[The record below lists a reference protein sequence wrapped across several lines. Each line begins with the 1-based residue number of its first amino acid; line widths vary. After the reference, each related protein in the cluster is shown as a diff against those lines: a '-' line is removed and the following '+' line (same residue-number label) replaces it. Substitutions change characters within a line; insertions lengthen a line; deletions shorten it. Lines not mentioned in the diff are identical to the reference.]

1 VKALRFFIIT
11 LLLAA
16 IVCSAAA
23 AKPDWEA
30 IRQEQAWYYAADGSV
45 VSGFLNTIVKAWLKG
60 EGKTDPE
67 AKLTIYLCKDKTLTI
82 KEISRLNASRLT
94 FKVDK
99 TALPK
104 AKKKTV
110 QVSEKKPGTG
120 NPGISAGNEN
130 KKITLYVWLEEPEE
144 TETVD
149 SPGDAEDVLEPAS
162 ADSEADS
169 TPLTESSSGGHPSGG
184 SSIGGG
190 GRVTSHAREKHQSE
204 IGYDQVGIWALAQGG
219 NDAMSTLMI
228 SGEEQSLS
236 MTHNGQPAEFIPVLI
251 SRQSSAAADGT
262 PALADT
268 LLLQALQNSSEA
280 SIQWSFSGDLLRKL
294 LRSGISYLALKA
306 GEQVTLLPTEGF
318 LSGIKYDE
326 LKMRGTAGSLFNYT
340 ITMAPAQD
348 ARISVS
354 VGGETL
360 EVTADSE
367 NPMFWKDILFLS
379 ASELTLPDF
388 SALENG

>member
-1 VKALRFFIIT
+1 
-11 LLLAA
+11 
-16 IVCSAAA
+16 
-23 AKPDWEA
+23 
-30 IRQEQAWYYAADGSV
+30 
-45 VSGFLNTIVKAWLKG
+45 
-60 EGKTDPE
+60 
-67 AKLTIYLCKDKTLTI
+67 
-82 KEISRLNASRLT
+82 
-94 FKVDK
+94 
-99 TALPK
+99 
-104 AKKKTV
+104 
-110 QVSEKKPGTG
+110 
-120 NPGISAGNEN
+120 
-130 KKITLYVWLEEPEE
+130 
-144 TETVD
+144 
-149 SPGDAEDVLEPAS
+149 
-162 ADSEADS
+162 
-169 TPLTESSSGGHPSGG
+169 
-184 SSIGGG
+184 
-190 GRVTSHAREKHQSE
+190 
-204 IGYDQVGIWALAQGG
+204 
-219 NDAMSTLMI
+219 MSTLMI